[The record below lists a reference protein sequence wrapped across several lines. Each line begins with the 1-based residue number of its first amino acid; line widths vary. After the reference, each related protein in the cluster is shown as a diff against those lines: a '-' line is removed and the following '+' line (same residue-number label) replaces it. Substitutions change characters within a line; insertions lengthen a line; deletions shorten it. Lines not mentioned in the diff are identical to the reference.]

1 MKVHHALPALT
12 CDPPVKRPPALR
24 GDLGS
29 CPKVPECA
37 LKPVGETH
45 GAEDGRLQD
54 LRFKVSTHTDFSPD
68 AAGRTGRLLCDK
80 LLPILVELVG
90 IMAATKSRGEG
101 YPRA

>member
-1 MKVHHALPALT
+1 MTAPTGKI
-12 CDPPVKRPPALR
+12 RP
-24 GDLGS
+24 
-29 CPKVPECA
+29 
-37 LKPVGETH
+37 GETH